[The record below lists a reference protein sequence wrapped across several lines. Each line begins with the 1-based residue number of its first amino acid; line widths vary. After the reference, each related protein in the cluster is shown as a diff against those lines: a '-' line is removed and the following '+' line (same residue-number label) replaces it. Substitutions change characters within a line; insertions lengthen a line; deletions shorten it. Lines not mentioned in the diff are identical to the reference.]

1 MSTRNY
7 KGVEEARST
16 LPLLLEQA
24 ANGKATVI
32 ARHGRPIAA
41 LVPLESY
48 SAAGTQQSLLPYRG
62 SGKGLWG
69 KQIPASIRKLRDEW
83 NR

>member
-16 LPLLLEQA
+16 LPQLLEQA

-41 LVPLESY
+41 LVPLEAYTAPGS
-48 SAAGTQQSLLPYRG
+48 QQSLLPYEG
-62 SGKGLWG
+62 SGAGLWG
-69 KQIPASIRKLRDEW
+69 KRSSTTIRKLRAEW
-83 NR
+83 DL